1 MIKVS
6 LRFLIVAFLAALW
19 GCGTPFTMV
28 SPGPVPVAKKSFSV
42 EPQTAWNRFPK
53 AANEIPQEESWTK
66 NGMLL
71 DTIAFVGA
79 LPDGK
84 SLARQSKKDD
94 RQVPTFRANMSPDDL
109 VTMIESSYRIGGVA
123 AFEVTG
129 VEPVLFLGQ
138 PAVRFDFNYVPSD
151 NLPRRGRC
159 VLAVVGERLYMMK
172 LEGAASHYFERAL
185 PEFETMV
192 ATAALR

>member
-1 MIKVS
+1 MIKILYRSV
-6 LRFLIVAFLAALW
+6 LFAVLAGLW

-28 SPGPVPVAKKSFSV
+28 SPGPVPVAKKSFTV

-53 AANEIPQEESWTK
+53 AANEIPQEESWTQ

-84 SLARQSKKDD
+84 SLAKQSKKDD
-94 RQVPTFRANMSPDDL
+94 KQVPVFRANMTPDDL

-123 AFEVTG
+123 TFEVAN

-138 PAVRFDFNYVPSD
+138 PAVRFDFNYVASD
-151 NLPRRGRC
+151 SLPRRGRT
-159 VLAVVGERLYMMK
+159 VLTVVGERLYMMK

-185 PEFETMV
+185 PEFEAMV
-192 ATAALR
+192 SKAALR